1 MKNFLKYSVW
11 GVLFILGI
19 NFLTWFFYGKEIALL
34 EGGNIEDITFSFQK
48 PDILILFTG
57 EVDDEYQFRY
67 SDYNTETFEKLEE
80 KLNSLGIVTIIDER
94 PYPPDIH
101 YKSDSEIFEN
111 LNSKV
116 LAYNVL
122 IDSKFPLLIEV
133 HKEMW
138 VPGFSTY
145 ASSLSLWF
153 FGWHQILGTGGGIS

>member
-1 MKNFLKYSVW
+1 MKNYLKYSVW
-11 GVLFILGI
+11 IVLFIFGI

-48 PDILILFTG
+48 PDTLILFTG
-57 EVDDEYQFRY
+57 VVDDEYHFRY
-67 SDYNTETFEKLEE
+67 SDYNIETFEKFEE
-80 KLNSLGIVTIIDER
+80 KLNSLGIVTIIDKR
-94 PYPPDIH
+94 PYPPDNH
-101 YKSDSEIFEN
+101 YRIDSEFFDN
-111 LNSKV
+111 LNLKV

-138 VPGFSTY
+138 VPGFITY